1 MPRHRAEAVKN
12 GARQLADVQAGGAA
26 AAGVHAYAAVNGGNG
41 SGGSGSGG
49 GGESPR
55 SNSSRLSFEVED
67 AAARASPAPN
77 PTVNPILS
85 TSLPAVL
92 LLRESLGAGAA
103 GPGNA
108 VALRSPSTGNAGF
121 AGGGLRASSSGGAVG
136 AEVGPFGAG
145 SVEEDAPGGTSR
157 DRPPVGKGKRSG
169 RAGAPGNVL
178 RWHGQFAGGKEVRAL
193 C

>member
-41 SGGSGSGG
+41 SGGSGG

-77 PTVNPILS
+77 PTVNPIPS
-85 TSLPAVL
+85 TSLPAVM

-103 GPGNA
+103 GPGNG

-121 AGGGLRASSSGGAVG
+121 AGGGLRANSSGGAGGVEG
-136 AEVGPFGAG
+136 GPFGAG

-178 RWHGQFAGGKEVRAL
+178 RWQGQFAGGK
-193 C
+193 